1 MALLSIFNL
10 NVWFKTAAG
19 VVKANDGIDLMIDEN
34 EIVGII
40 GETGCGKTILGHAL
54 VRLLPSNALMG
65 GQIVYRSRNILTL
78 PEKEMQ
84 KIRGRQIAMIFQ
96 NPRLALNPVMTVY
109 DQIMEVYRYRL
120 GTAPDEIKAAV
131 ARVLETVEID
141 PKRMKGYPHQFSGG
155 MIQRVMVAMAIA
167 FNPALLVADEITKGL
182 DLPVKWKIV
191 QQLKRVTKGRSMLL
205 ITHDLDVAKRLCDRI
220 AVMYAGE
227 IVEINHTEA
236 IFSNPAHPY
245 TRGLMNALPSSG
257 MLAIAGHTPSLTD
270 LPQGCRF
277 HPRCKMKKPPC
288 LRCHPQMQESGKD
301 GYVRCFETLGLYAGA
316 GS

>member
-1 MALLSIFNL
+1 LALLSIFDL
-10 NVWFKTAAG
+10 NVWFETAAG
-19 VVKANDGIDLMIDEN
+19 MVKANDGIDLKIHDN

-54 VRLLPSNALMG
+54 MRLLPQNAHVS
-65 GQIVYRSRNILTL
+65 GQIVFRRRNILAL
-78 PEKEMQ
+78 PEDEMQ
-84 KIRGRQIAMIFQ
+84 RIRGRQIAMIFQ
-96 NPRLALNPVMTVY
+96 NPRSALNPVMTIY

-120 GTAPDEIKAAV
+120 GTAPEEIEAAV
-131 ARVLETVEID
+131 ARVLEMVEID
-141 PKRMKGYPHQFSGG
+141 PKRMHEYPHQFSGG
-155 MIQRVMVAMAIA
+155 MIQRVMIAMAIA

-182 DLPVKWKIV
+182 DLPVKRKII

-205 ITHDLDVAKRLCDRI
+205 ITHDLQVAKNLCDQI

-236 IFSNPAHPY
+236 IFSNPEHPY

-257 MLAIAGHTPSLTD
+257 MRAIAGHTPSLTD

-277 HPRCKMKKPPC
+277 HPRCKKKKNLC
-288 LRCHPQMQESGKD
+288 LRSHPQMQAFGKD
-301 GYVRCFETLGLYAGA
+301 GYVRCC
-316 GS
+316 

>member
-1 MALLSIFNL
+1 MALLSIFDL
-10 NVWFKTAAG
+10 NVWFETAAG
-19 VVKANDGIDLMIDEN
+19 MVKANDGIDLNIYDN

-54 VRLLPSNALMG
+54 MRLLPSNARLW

-78 PEKEMQ
+78 PEDEMQ

-96 NPRLALNPVMTVY
+96 NPRLALNPVMTIY

-120 GTAPDEIKAAV
+120 GTASEEIEAAV
-131 ARVLETVEID
+131 GRVLETVEID
-141 PKRMKGYPHQFSGG
+141 PKRMKEYPHQFSGG
-155 MIQRVMVAMAIA
+155 MIQRVMIAMAIA

-191 QQLKRVTKGRSMLL
+191 KQLKRVTKARSMLL
-205 ITHDLDVAKRLCDRI
+205 ITHDLQVAKHLCDRI

-227 IVEINHTEA
+227 IMEINHTEA
-236 IFSNPAHPY
+236 IFSNPEHPY

-257 MLAIAGHTPSLTD
+257 MRAIAGHTPSLTE

-277 HPRCKMKKPPC
+277 HPRCKKKKPLC
-288 LRCHPQMQESGKD
+288 LRCHPQMQEFGKD
-301 GYVRCFETLGLYAGA
+301 GYVRCF
-316 GS
+316 